1 MIYYLNDIPLLLPL
15 WWFQCGGWISACLRI
30 TNGQW
35 CKHAAPSSA
44 GCTSWSTAGVSSN
57 SRPHLGDG
65 KRCVVKDGVTLH
77 ALCCH
82 APSLECHLLE
92 NISADKDQVSYL
104 NMNSTEMSLMTT
116 SSALVQTSTL
126 PIISAVLMQVEVTC
140 PSGWTLTDCGTVS
153 QDSAVLGPVAKGN
166 SCRVRGA
173 TGGAAGLA
181 VCCRVRPAEQPVTA
195 PQWACLRPLWSP
207 APWEQPWYLSITALV
222 SLSFSSFDVL

>member
-1 MIYYLNDIPLLLPL
+1 MNSEQMGVLPMPVWGGKGVYCWPRCCVMSGL
-15 WWFQCGGWISACLRI
+15 QCQPMLVLSQTDAGCR
-30 TNGQW
+30 T
-35 CKHAAPSSA
+35 APPD

-77 ALCCH
+77 AVCCH

-92 NISADKDQVSYL
+92 NISADKDQV
-104 NMNSTEMSLMTT
+104 
-116 SSALVQTSTL
+116 
-126 PIISAVLMQVEVTC
+126 EVTC

-153 QDSAVLGPVAKGN
+153 QGSAVLGPVAKGN

-195 PQWACLRPLWSP
+195 PQ
-207 APWEQPWYLSITALV
+207 
-222 SLSFSSFDVL
+222 